1 MPWAGGKREMDRSAQ
16 SLRVLT
22 VTLLSAMVPL
32 LAAALC
38 LGAYLNF
45 ASVRAN
51 YFDLVSDRIETVSRR
66 IAADAQ
72 MALSLGL
79 PLGGQTVLERLL
91 EREKETDPG
100 IARIEVVGSTG
111 RILFSTD
118 AARKGTQFDHGAD
131 GPLKRDAPIASPF
144 GTVEG
149 TVVTEAGP
157 ELVAAAIDRL
167 FRQVLQMTLI
177 AFGLGVVTIGVL
189 ILFSVR
195 AMGRRVMALSRTAR
209 GRMVPTDMVATIDE
223 VDEAHDA
230 VAARLEG
237 RHAAG

>member
-1 MPWAGGKREMDRSAQ
+1 MDRSAQ

-51 YFDLVSDRIETVSRR
+51 YLDLVSDRVETVSRR

-72 MALSLGL
+72 MALSVGL

-100 IARIEVVGSTG
+100 ISRIEVVGSTG

-118 AARKGTQFDHGAD
+118 AARTGTRFERAPD
-131 GPLKRDAPIASPF
+131 GPLQRDAPIASPF

-149 TVVTEAGP
+149 TVVTDAAP
-157 ELVAAAIDRL
+157 DVVAAAMDRL
-167 FRQVLQMTLI
+167 FRQILQVTLI
-177 AFGLGVVTIGVL
+177 AFALGVVTIGVL
-189 ILFSVR
+189 ILVSVR

-209 GRMVPTDMVATIDE
+209 GRMVPTEMVATIDE
-223 VDEAHDA
+223 VDSAHDA
-230 VAARLEG
+230 LTTRLG
-237 RHAAG
+237 AGHAAG